1 MGSRTARN
9 TVRAVAATG
18 VAIGLTVSGLSVADA
33 ADGDTMV
40 ALGDSYASGVGSR
53 DYYEDSGDCYRS
65 PKAYSSLIASAN
77 SLALDF
83 QACSGAVTQDVRGN
97 QVQALS
103 SSTDFVSITIGGN
116 DVDFAPVLT
125 ECAKPGWWGDC
136 DAAIDGAIA
145 IMENELPG
153 RLDAT
158 YGEIATRAPG
168 ADVVVTGYP
177 ILFNGEDC
185 NAITFFSPEEE
196 ERLNDA
202 TEDLNALIEQ
212 KAGAAG
218 FTFADVRSAFA
229 GHAVCD
235 DVEYVNGASMPI
247 VNSYHPNVDGHAA
260 YASVVGPALGLGDGS
275 DATATTAAAAKI
287 DSSSRNTT
295 TAGGF
300 AFTPPDLNSLEAQR
314 AARAAGVS
322 QTDLHKLQRAQASG
336 VSSSS
341 LNSLDQRITAKANH

>member
-1 MGSRTARN
+1 MVGRTVRN
-9 TVRAVAATG
+9 SVRAVAATG
-18 VAIGLTVSGLSVADA
+18 VAIGLAVSGLSAAQA
-33 ADGDTMV
+33 ADGDQMV

-53 DYYEDSGDCYRS
+53 DYFDDSGDCYRS

-77 SLALDF
+77 ALALDL
-83 QACSGAVTQDVRGN
+83 QACAGAVTADVRNN

-103 SSTDFVSITIGGN
+103 AGTDYVSVTIGGN

-136 DAAIDGAIA
+136 DGAIDEALA
-145 IMENELPG
+145 VLQNELPS

-158 YGEIATRAPG
+158 YADISSRAPG
-168 ADVVVTGYP
+168 ADVVATGYP

-196 ERLNDA
+196 QRLNDA
-202 TEDLNALIEQ
+202 TDDLNALIEQ
-212 KAGAAG
+212 KASAAG

-235 DVEYVNGASMPI
+235 EVEYVNGASMPL

-260 YASVVGPALGLGDGS
+260 YASVVGPAFGLGDGS
-275 DATATTAAAAKI
+275 DATVTTATAAKI

-295 TAGGF
+295 TAAGF
-300 AFTPPDLNSLEAQR
+300 TFEAPDLNSLEAEQ
-314 AARAAGVS
+314 AAESAGVS
-322 QTDLHKLQRAQASG
+322 QTDLHKLQRAQAGGTGPSD
-336 VSSSS
+336 
-341 LNSLDQRITAKANH
+341 LNSLDQRVTAKANG